1 MNRLLLTLLFVGV
14 TFCYAQECEVYHK
27 INSLT
32 NEISVIAEN
41 KSIMPY
47 TIKLEA
53 NYKGMKS
60 NQKFPLTRIVEANII
75 DTLAKFLPEKNTSI
89 SFGFNSTK
97 VEGNILAKHNDQVI
111 YELPYKKGT
120 SYKIDQ
126 GYNGKSTHQNKNA
139 LDFHMEEGTE
149 ICAIREGLV
158 VKAIDEHKKG
168 CPDESCAKFNNFIL
182 VLHDDG
188 SYADYS
194 HLQKG
199 GALVKVG
206 DRVKPGQV
214 IGLSGQ
220 TGIASG
226 PHLHLE
232 VYTMTWDGQNSI
244 AVKYMVEGKATMP
257 VEGMSYFKR

>member
-1 MNRLLLTLLFVGV
+1 MIRSLLTALFISVNL
-14 TFCYAQECEVYHK
+14 CYAQDCEVYHK
-27 INSLT
+27 VNSLT
-32 NEISVIAEN
+32 NEIIVIAEN
-41 KSIMPY
+41 KTIMPY
-47 TIKLEA
+47 TVKLEA
-53 NYKGMKS
+53 NFKGMKS
-60 NQKFPLTRIVEANII
+60 SQKFPLTQIVEANKI

-97 VEGNILAKHNDQVI
+97 VEGNILAKHNNDVV

-120 SYKIDQ
+120 SFKIDQ
-126 GYNGKSTHQNKNA
+126 GYNGKSTHRNKNA
-139 LDFHMEEGTE
+139 LDFHMDEGTE
-149 ICAIREGLV
+149 ICAIRDGLV

-168 CPDESCAKFNNFIL
+168 CPDESCAKFNNFVL

-206 DRVKPGQV
+206 DRVKSGQV
-214 IGLSGQ
+214 IALSGK

-244 AVKYMVEGKATMP
+244 AVKYMVDGKAIMP
-257 VEGMSYFKR
+257 VEGMSYVKR

>member
-1 MNRLLLTLLFVGV
+1 MRRSLLALLFIGV
-14 TFCYAQECEVYHK
+14 TFSYAQECEVYHK

-32 NEISVIAEN
+32 NEISIIAEN
-41 KSIMPY
+41 KSILPY
-47 TIKLEA
+47 TVKLEA
-53 NYKGMKS
+53 NFKGMKS
-60 NQKFPLTRIVEANII
+60 DQKFPLTKIVEANKV

-97 VEGNILAKHNDQVI
+97 VEGNILAKHNNQVV

-149 ICAIREGLV
+149 ICAIRDGLV
-158 VKAIDEHKKG
+158 VKAIDKYDKG
-168 CPDESCAKFNNFIL
+168 CPDESCARFNNFIL

-194 HLQKG
+194 HLKRG

-206 DRVKPGQV
+206 NRVNAGQI

-244 AVKYMVEGKATMP
+244 AVKYMVDGKATLP
-257 VEGMSYFKR
+257 EEGKSYVKK

>member
-1 MNRLLLTLLFVGV
+1 MIRSLLTALFISVNL
-14 TFCYAQECEVYHK
+14 CYAQDCEVYHK
-27 INSLT
+27 VNSLT

-41 KSIMPY
+41 KTIMPY
-47 TIKLEA
+47 TVKLEA
-53 NYKGMKS
+53 NFKGMKS
-60 NQKFPLTRIVEANII
+60 SQKFPLTQIVEANKI

-97 VEGNILAKHNDQVI
+97 VEGNILAKHNNDVV

-120 SYKIDQ
+120 SFKIDQ
-126 GYNGKSTHQNKNA
+126 GYNGKSTHRNKNA
-139 LDFHMEEGTE
+139 LDFHMDEGTE
-149 ICAIREGLV
+149 ICAIRDGLV

-168 CPDESCAKFNNFIL
+168 CPDESCAKFNNFVL

-206 DRVKPGQV
+206 DRVKSGQV
-214 IGLSGQ
+214 IALSGK

-244 AVKYMVEGKATMP
+244 AVKYMVDEKATMP
-257 VEGMSYFKR
+257 VEGMSYVKK

>member
-1 MNRLLLTLLFVGV
+1 MKLSLPILLFFGM
-14 TFCYAQECEVYHK
+14 TSSYAQECEVYHK

-41 KSIMPY
+41 KTIMPY

-53 NYKGMKS
+53 NYIGMKS
-60 NQKFPLTRIVEANII
+60 NQNFPLTKIVEANVT

-97 VEGNILAKHNDQVI
+97 VEGNILAKHNDKIV
-111 YELPYKKGT
+111 YDLPYKKGT

-149 ICAIREGLV
+149 ICAIRDGLV

-168 CPDESCAKFNNFIL
+168 CPDESCAKFNNFVL

-199 GALVKVG
+199 GAMVKVG
-206 DRVKPGQV
+206 DRVKSGQV
-214 IGLSGQ
+214 IALSGK

-257 VEGMSYFKR
+257 VEGMSYLNK

>member
-1 MNRLLLTLLFVGV
+1 MIRSLLTALFISVNL
-14 TFCYAQECEVYHK
+14 CYAQDCEVYHK
-27 INSLT
+27 VNSLT

-41 KSIMPY
+41 KTIMPY
-47 TIKLEA
+47 TVKLEA
-53 NYKGMKS
+53 NFKGMKS
-60 NQKFPLTRIVEANII
+60 SQKFPLTQIVEANKI

-97 VEGNILAKHNDQVI
+97 VEGNILAKHNNDVV

-120 SYKIDQ
+120 SFKIDQ
-126 GYNGKSTHQNKNA
+126 GYNGKSTHRNKNA
-139 LDFHMEEGTE
+139 LDFHMDEGTE
-149 ICAIREGLV
+149 ICAIRDGLV

-168 CPDESCAKFNNFIL
+168 CPDESCAKFNNFVL

-206 DRVKPGQV
+206 DWVKSGQV
-214 IGLSGQ
+214 IALSGK

-244 AVKYMVEGKATMP
+244 AVRYMVDGKATMP
-257 VEGMSYFKR
+257 VEGMSYVKK